1 MRYTA
6 PEKLEIIALVERSS
20 LSVRRAM
27 ARLGIPRST
36 FYGWYR
42 RYAEG
47 GVEALADRPP
57 RPQRPWNRI
66 PEETAAAVGRS
77 VEYYNHERYHES
89 LNNLAPAD
97 VCYGRGTNRLRMRRK
112 IKQRTINERGR
123 LHRQNKVA

>member
-20 LSVRRAM
+20 LSVRRTLAP
-27 ARLGIPRST
+27 LGIPRST

-57 RPQRPWNRI
+57 RPQRPWNRV
-66 PEETAAAVGRS
+66 PEETASAVGRF

-97 VCYGRGTNRLRMRRK
+97 VYDGRGTNCLRMRRK
-112 IKQRTINERGR
+112 IKQQTLNEWRR
-123 LHRQNKVA
+123 LHRQNKGA